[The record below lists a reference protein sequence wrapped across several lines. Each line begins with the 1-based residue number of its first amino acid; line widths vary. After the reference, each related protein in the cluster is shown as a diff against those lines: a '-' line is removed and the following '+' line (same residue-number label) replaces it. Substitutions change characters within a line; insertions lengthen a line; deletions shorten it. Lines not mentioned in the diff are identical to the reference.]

1 MKQNICIIGLNNAF
15 TIKVSKKIADAFDM
29 FFADISALIEFE
41 LLDVEHARVVCGEE
55 YIHKVERSKVK
66 MVNSF
71 ENTLFTMDYSLL
83 NDESSFNL
91 TKESSYIVYLRFSKD
106 ELETINSKYD
116 VKTSSKSLIY
126 DVYEFRNQLCEKYA
140 DIIIDCDDSSDN
152 EIVKAITNKF
162 LKN

>member
-15 TIKVSKKIADAFDM
+15 TVKISKKIADSFDM

-41 LLDVEHARVVCGEE
+41 LLDIEHARVVCGEE

-71 ENTLFTMDYSLL
+71 ENTLFSMDYSLL
-83 NDESSFNL
+83 NDESSYNL
-91 TKESSYIVYLRFSKD
+91 TKENSFIVYLRFSK
-106 ELETINSKYD
+106 ENLEEVDKKYD
-116 VKTSSKSLIY
+116 VKVSGKSLIY

-140 DIIIDCDDSSDN
+140 DIIVDCDNLNDN
-152 EIVKAITNKF
+152 EIIKATINKF
-162 LKN
+162 LQK